1 MNSEFMSLFYIY
13 SFSFVI
19 TFITTTLFLEMTS
32 MEVVFLLNEDGE
44 EKVKIPSM
52 VIVQG
57 AIYLMRLVLSTILT
71 VGFSLEHRLVW
82 LGFF

>member
-32 MEVVFLLNEDGE
+32 LEVVFLLNEDGE

>member
-1 MNSEFMSLFYIY
+1 MNSEFMSLYYIY

-32 MEVVFLLNEDGE
+32 LEVVFLLNEDGE

>member
-1 MNSEFMSLFYIY
+1 MNSEFISLFYIY

-32 MEVVFLLNEDGE
+32 LEVVFLLNEDGE